1 MSTSTQI
8 KSLKA
13 ELMEKDKI
21 ISALLKRVEKKN
33 EKRLNSVE
41 GNLIQLKSE
50 LFVSQTVS
58 KRLAKQIANQ
68 EQYSRRNC
76 ILIEGLKIKEKET
89 SNDIEK
95 AVKTFLKDEVK
106 INEDIFTKEFDK
118 AHRVGKIKNGKQST
132 ILRLNS
138 HSLIEKIH
146 KKKKDVKKRGYD
158 LRPSLT
164 RTRMEILQE
173 ARETVEKEDRIQFVF
188 ADIHGNLKV
197 RLKDEF
203 KKRFVFNFDDIED
216 LSLFL
221 RKISQVE
228 SDHFDETF

>member
-1 MSTSTQI
+1 MSSTQI

-13 ELMEKDKI
+13 ELLEKDKI
-21 ISALLKRVEKKN
+21 ISALVKRVEIN

-41 GNLIQLKSE
+41 GNLIKLKSE

-58 KRLAKQIANQ
+58 KHLAKQIDNR

-89 SNDIEK
+89 SNDIENS
-95 AVKTFLKDEVK
+95 VKTFLKDQAE
-106 INEDIFTKEFDK
+106 IDESIITEEFDK

-132 ILRLNS
+132 ILRLKS
-138 HSLIEKIH
+138 HSLVEKVH
-146 KKKKDVKKRGYD
+146 RKKKDVKKRGYD

-164 RTRMEILQE
+164 RKRMELLQE
-173 ARETVEKEDRIQFVF
+173 ARDIVEKEDRIQFVY

-203 KKRFVFNFDDIED
+203 QKRFVFNFNDIED
-216 LSLFL
+216 LSFFL
-221 RKISQVE
+221 QKISQVE
-228 SDHFDETF
+228 SEHFDETF